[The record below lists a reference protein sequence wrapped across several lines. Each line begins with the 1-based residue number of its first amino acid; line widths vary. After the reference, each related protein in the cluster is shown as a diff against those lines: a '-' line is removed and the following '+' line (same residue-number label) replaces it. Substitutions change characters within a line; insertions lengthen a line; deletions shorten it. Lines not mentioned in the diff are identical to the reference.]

1 MGITVADLVLAALL
15 ILAILYGW
23 RWGTINVVAKVGS
36 LVLAYYAA
44 RAFSALIATSLVD
57 ALPPFGGTAEA
68 GEAASGGDQLLSFLS
83 LFIDTSSAANW
94 LLEIVVFIIIFIVV
108 NWAVRKIAYAVTSIF
123 GRGLLGKLNSAL
135 GAFIALVL
143 MIALIII
150 VTDIF
155 LPACIDM
162 GFGESVANFLATSTV
177 LLPFMEYLA
186 ALL

>member
-1 MGITVADLVLAALL
+1 MGITIADLVLAALL
-15 ILAILYGW
+15 VLAILYGW

-36 LVLAYYAA
+36 LVLAYYTA
-44 RAFSALIATSLVD
+44 RAVSSLIAASLVE
-57 ALPPFGGTAEA
+57 ALPPFGGTE
-68 GEAASGGDQLLSFLS
+68 ESSGGETLLSFLS

-94 LLEIVVFIIIFIVV
+94 LLEIIVFIIVFILV

-135 GAFIALVL
+135 GAFLSLVL

-150 VTDIF
+150 VTDIV

-162 GFGESVANFLATSTV
+162 GFGEGVAAFFNKSTV
-177 LLPFMEYLA
+177 LLPFMQSLA